1 MFVRPHP
8 PSRGIAFPV
17 KFGVVTFPGSNCD
30 HDCYHALKRVLG
42 RETRFL
48 WHKEPDFGGLDCVIL
63 PGGFSYGDYLRT
75 GALAR
80 FSPVMRAVEAF
91 ARGGGL
97 VLGICNG
104 FQILL
109 EAGLLPGA
117 MLRNRSLR
125 FICRDVHVRVESG
138 ATPFTRNLKD
148 RTLRIPIAHMEGNY
162 FTDPETLSR
171 LEAEDRIVFRYAG
184 PDGRVTEEA
193 NSNGALFNIAGIC
206 NEGRNILGMMPH
218 PERACEDSIGGVDGR
233 LLLESLIEGFA
244 SKS

>member
-1 MFVRPHP
+1 M
-8 PSRGIAFPV
+8 

-30 HDCYHALKRVLG
+30 HDCYHALKRVLDQ
-42 RETRFL
+42 ETRFL
-48 WHKEPDFGGLDCVIL
+48 WHKEPDFDGLDCVIL

-80 FSPVMRAVEAF
+80 FSPVMRAVEEF

-138 ATPFTRNLKD
+138 ATPFTRNLKN
-148 RTLRIPIAHMEGNY
+148 RTLRIPDSHRPHGRKLFHRPRDVE
-162 FTDPETLSR
+162 P
-171 LEAEDRIVFRYAG
+171 AG
-184 PDGRVTEEA
+184 G
-193 NSNGALFNIAGIC
+193 
-206 NEGRNILGMMPH
+206 
-218 PERACEDSIGGVDGR
+218 
-233 LLLESLIEGFA
+233 
-244 SKS
+244 

>member
-1 MFVRPHP
+1 M
-8 PSRGIAFPV
+8 

-30 HDCYHALKRVLG
+30 HDCYHALKHVLDQ
-42 RETRFL
+42 ETRFL
-48 WHKEPDFGGLDCVIL
+48 WHKDPDFDGLDCVIL

-80 FSPVMRAVEAF
+80 FSAVMRGVEEF
-91 ARGGGL
+91 ARTGGL

-125 FICRDVHVRVESG
+125 FICRDVHVRVETG
-138 ATPFTRNLKD
+138 ETPFTRKLKG
-148 RTLRIPIAHMEGNY
+148 RTLRIPIAHMEGSY
-162 FTDPETLSR
+162 FADPETLTR

-193 NSNGALFNIAGIC
+193 NPNGSLFHIAGIC
-206 NEGRNILGMMPH
+206 NESRNVLGMMPH
-218 PERACEDSIGGVDGR
+218 PERACEDSLCSADGR
-233 LLLESLIEGFA
+233 LLLESLIREFTL
-244 SKS
+244 KP